1 MTKRTHIGNVTA
13 AGIFISIC
21 IALLVTSVVSAQRGR
36 NVIMLGLIQRFDRQ
50 SREITLWEYQ
60 IGDSTWTLQVPGT
73 ENMRKLQVGDYV
85 QVMADSS
92 RRVVLRIRKL
102 PPPEKDDRYQE
113 AIRRL
118 EAEAGK
124 PAP

>member
-1 MTKRTHIGNVTA
+1 MRA
-13 AGIFISIC
+13 EAGRIISSTVFISLC
-21 IALLVTSVVSAQRGR
+21 VTLLVAPIALAQRGR
-36 NVIMLGLIQRFDRQ
+36 NVIMLGLIQRIDRQ

-92 RRVVLRIRKL
+92 RRVALRIRKL

-118 EAEAGK
+118 EAETGK
-124 PAP
+124 PAQ

>member
-1 MTKRTHIGNVTA
+1 MTKRTHIGNVTT

-21 IALLVTSVVSAQRGR
+21 VALLVTSVVSAQRGR
-36 NVIMLGLIQRFDRQ
+36 NVMMLGLIQRIDRQ

-60 IGDSTWTLQVPGT
+60 IGDSTWTLRVPGT

-92 RRVVLRIRKL
+92 RRVAHRIRKL

-118 EAEAGK
+118 EVETGK
-124 PAP
+124 PAQ

>member
-1 MTKRTHIGNVTA
+1 MRA
-13 AGIFISIC
+13 EAGRIISSTVFISLCVTLLIAP
-21 IALLVTSVVSAQRGR
+21 IALAQRGR
-36 NVIMLGLIQRFDRQ
+36 NVIMLGLIQRIDRQ

-92 RRVVLRIRKL
+92 RRVALRIRKL

-118 EAEAGK
+118 EAETGK
-124 PAP
+124 PAQ

>member
-1 MTKRTHIGNVTA
+1 MRA
-13 AGIFISIC
+13 EAGRIISSTVFISLCVTLLIAP
-21 IALLVTSVVSAQRGR
+21 IALAQRGQ
-36 NVIMLGLIQRFDRQ
+36 NVIMLGLIQRIDRQ

-60 IGDSTWTLQVPGT
+60 IGDSTWTLRVPGT

-92 RRVVLRIRKL
+92 RRVALRIRKL
-102 PPPEKDDRYQE
+102 PPPEKYDRYQE

-118 EAEAGK
+118 EAETGK
-124 PAP
+124 PAQ

>member
-1 MTKRTHIGNVTA
+1 MRA
-13 AGIFISIC
+13 EAGRIISSTVFISLCVTLLIAP
-21 IALLVTSVVSAQRGR
+21 IALAQRGQ
-36 NVIMLGLIQRFDRQ
+36 NVIMLGLIQRIDRQ

-92 RRVVLRIRKL
+92 RRVALRIRKL

-118 EAEAGK
+118 EAETGK
-124 PAP
+124 PAQ

>member
-1 MTKRTHIGNVTA
+1 MTIRTHSGKVTTG
-13 AGIFISIC
+13 GILISVLV
-21 IALLVTSVVSAQRGR
+21 AFLVTPVVFAQRGR
-36 NVIMLGLIQRFDRQ
+36 NVIMLGLIQRIDRQ

-92 RRVVLRIRKL
+92 RRVAHRIRKL
-102 PPPEKDDRYQE
+102 PPPQKDEHYQE

-118 EAEAGK
+118 EMEMGK
-124 PAP
+124 PAQ

>member
-1 MTKRTHIGNVTA
+1 MRA
-13 AGIFISIC
+13 EAGRIISSTVFISLCVTLLIAP
-21 IALLVTSVVSAQRGR
+21 IALAQRGQ
-36 NVIMLGLIQRFDRQ
+36 NVIMLGLIQRIDRQ

-85 QVMADSS
+85 QVMANSS
-92 RRVVLRIRKL
+92 RRVALRIRKL

-118 EAEAGK
+118 EAETGK
-124 PAP
+124 PAQ

>member
-1 MTKRTHIGNVTA
+1 
-13 AGIFISIC
+13 
-21 IALLVTSVVSAQRGR
+21 
-36 NVIMLGLIQRFDRQ
+36 NVIMLGLIQRIDRQ

-92 RRVVLRIRKL
+92 RRVALRIRKL
-102 PPPEKDDRYQE
+102 PPPEKYDRYQE

-118 EAEAGK
+118 EAETGK
-124 PAP
+124 PAQ

>member
-1 MTKRTHIGNVTA
+1 MRA
-13 AGIFISIC
+13 EAGRIISSTVFISLCVTLLIAP
-21 IALLVTSVVSAQRGR
+21 IALAQRGR
-36 NVIMLGLIQRFDRQ
+36 NVIMLGLIQRIDRQ

-92 RRVVLRIRKL
+92 RRVAHRIRKL

-118 EAEAGK
+118 EAETGK
-124 PAP
+124 PAQ

>member
-1 MTKRTHIGNVTA
+1 MRA
-13 AGIFISIC
+13 EAGRIISSTVFISLCVTLLIAP
-21 IALLVTSVVSAQRGR
+21 IALAQRGQ
-36 NVIMLGLIQRFDRQ
+36 NVIMLGLIQRIDRQ

-92 RRVVLRIRKL
+92 RRVAHRIRKL

-118 EAEAGK
+118 EVETGK
-124 PAP
+124 PAQ